1 MQSINLAVFESTEIR
16 RNRRSIYQ
24 KKKRVTSTQ
33 INELKYNTSLP
44 SSIQIFSSVSMGIGK
59 IGFATLSLSLTH
71 TQTHIHTHRDG
82 ERHTHKDR

>member
-1 MQSINLAVFESTEIR
+1 MKALRLEETEDL
-16 RNRRSIYQ
+16 YTK
-24 KKKRVTSTQ
+24 KKKRVKSTQ
-33 INELKYNTSLP
+33 INELKYKTSLP

-59 IGFATLSLSLTH
+59 IGFATLSLSHTHTH